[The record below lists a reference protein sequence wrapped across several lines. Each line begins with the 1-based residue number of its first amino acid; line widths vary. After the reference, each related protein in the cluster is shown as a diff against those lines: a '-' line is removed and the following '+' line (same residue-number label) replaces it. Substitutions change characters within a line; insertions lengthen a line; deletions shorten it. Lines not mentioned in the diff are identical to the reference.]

1 MELKKSDE
9 ANLEKMRMPLFF
21 VGFLFIGSLV
31 LAGFTYQAEIGGVD
45 EANKDKRVADI
56 QVEKE
61 VKQEEK
67 KDDDTPPP
75 PPQIDVPPPV
85 TEEIKVKEN
94 TKDTTTKVVIAIQ
107 TEIKMGPI
115 VTPKVEAEVIEF
127 PDVDPTFPGG
137 SAELQKWIA
146 KNVQYPQTAIEL
158 GEQGK
163 VYVSFV
169 VEPDGAVSNVQ
180 VERGVSDDLDR
191 EAKRVVRSMPK
202 WTAGEAGGKKVR
214 SRMRLPIVFT
224 LN

>member
-31 LAGFTYQAEIGGVD
+31 LAGFTYQAEVGATD
-45 EANKDKRVADI
+45 EANKDKRVAEI

-94 TKDTTTKVVIAIQ
+94 TKDTTTKVIVAIQ
-107 TEIKMGPI
+107 TDIKMGPI

-137 SAELQKWIA
+137 AGELQKWIA

-169 VEPDGAVSNVQ
+169 VEPDGSVSNVQ